1 MEIFRCLSHMES
13 MYVYELKKKVK
24 TKNDLIFFL
33 PKKKVQTL
41 DFFLFQKEKITA
53 LLKKHTLKLLYTE
66 EFSSQ
71 ATPTPLHCSFGD
83 ALRRIES

>member
-1 MEIFRCLSHMES
+1 MSLSHGIHICIWI
-13 MYVYELKKKVK
+13 KKKVK

-33 PKKKVQTL
+33 PKMKVQTL
-41 DFFLFQKEKITA
+41 DFFLCQKNNSTFEKAHTKITS
-53 LLKKHTLKLLYTE
+53 TE